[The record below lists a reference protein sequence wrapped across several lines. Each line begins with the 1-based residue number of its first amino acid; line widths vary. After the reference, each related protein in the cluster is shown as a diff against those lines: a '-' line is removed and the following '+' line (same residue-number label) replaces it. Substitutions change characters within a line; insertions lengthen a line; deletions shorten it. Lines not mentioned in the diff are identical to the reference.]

1 MEIRMETEE
10 KKERLLYATFVVSNL
25 LREFNW
31 DMHFPNRDLSVTL
44 IEAQAKLIE
53 ANKKFNKIINEIN
66 KVDR

>member
-1 MEIRMETEE
+1 M
-10 KKERLLYATFVVSNL
+10 YATFVVSNL

-53 ANKKFNKIINEIN
+53 ADTKFNKIMNEIN